1 MTTSKVAVSRGMR
14 PEPKASEPAPAWPV
28 RPDAQSRH
36 AAISSQLFT
45 YSRYKSWAEKAKT
58 AWDAETAEAEA
69 RR

>member
-1 MTTSKVAVSRGMR
+1 MTTSKVAAPRGLR
-14 PEPKASEPAPAWPV
+14 PEPKAQEPAPPWPP

-36 AAISSQLFT
+36 AAISGQLYT

-58 AWDAETAEAEA
+58 AWDAELSEAEA